1 MEVGDWSIFWGLCPF
16 AVVLSAFIHKK
27 TQEVKNMNWTDN
39 KTKKKRKVT
48 TLLKYAKYLSIII
61 ILISIGIVIGT
72 LLITD
77 NNKKTEQNQGKSYV
91 YIETANLQKEP
102 FYINQ
107 PRSKILHLPAI
118 RINKTQANNSGI
130 PAYIEITISPGNG
143 SILMT
148 LNNILSRHDTQDSIR
163 TAYEVASMLT
173 NKSTDSVD
181 ITYNLLAD
189 ASMLQGPSAG
199 AAFTI
204 LTMAVLEDKNVRQ
217 DVRITG
223 SINHDGTIGPAGMI
237 KEKAISSANDG
248 ASIMIVPMGSAIEYI
263 EKEYCAD
270 YGIFKDYC
278 QTEYIPV
285 YLSESIKGIDI
296 IEVQTIREAAAYFY
310 E

>member
-1 MEVGDWSIFWGLCPF
+1 
-16 AVVLSAFIHKK
+16 
-27 TQEVKNMNWTDN
+27 MNWADN
-39 KTKKKRKVT
+39 KTKKKRKVSC
-48 TLLKYAKYLSIII
+48 LVRYAKYLSIII

-72 LLITD
+72 LMVTD
-77 NNKKTEQNQGKSYV
+77 NSKKTEQNPEKNNT
-91 YIETANLQKEP
+91 YIKTMNLQKEP
-102 FYINQ
+102 FYIDQ

-118 RINKTQANNSGI
+118 RVNKTQANNSGI

-143 SILMT
+143 SILLT
-148 LNNILSRHDTQDSIR
+148 LNNILSRHDTQNSIR

-181 ITYNLLAD
+181 ITYNLIAD

-204 LTMAVLEDKNVRQ
+204 LTIAVLEDRDIRQ

-237 KEKAISSANDG
+237 KEKAISSAIDG
-248 ASIMIVPMGSAIEYI
+248 ASIMIVPMGSSIEYI
-263 EKEYCAD
+263 EKEYCTD

-278 QTEYIPV
+278 QTEYIPTD
-285 YLSESIKGIDI
+285 LDESIEGIDI
-296 IEVQTIREAAAYFY
+296 IEAQTIREAVVYFY
-310 E
+310 R